1 MAIESVQAVR
11 RAEVNAAQLEKEA
24 LTQKETILE
33 EARQKAKTLV
43 TSSVKEAQAKA
54 ENDLNIAGRRST
66 EIMEEAKIKAEKEII
81 FMKELVKNKEQ
92 AAIDLVLANVI

>member
-11 RAEVNAAQLEKEA
+11 RAEVNAAQIEKEA
-24 LTQKETILE
+24 SAKRESILE
-33 EARQKAKTLV
+33 EAKQKAKVLV
-43 TSSVKEAQAKA
+43 TSRVKEAQAKA
-54 ENDLNIAGRRST
+54 EDDLNKAGRRSM
-66 EIMEEAKIKAEKEII
+66 EIMEEAKVKAEKEVI

>member
-11 RAEVNAAQLEKEA
+11 RAEVNAAQLEKETLA
-24 LTQKETILE
+24 KKEAILE
-33 EARQKAKTLV
+33 EARQKAKALV
-43 TSSVKEAQAKA
+43 TSRVKEAQAKA
-54 ENDLNIAGRRST
+54 EDDLNKAGRRST
-66 EIMEEAKIKAEKEII
+66 EILEEAKIKAEKEVI